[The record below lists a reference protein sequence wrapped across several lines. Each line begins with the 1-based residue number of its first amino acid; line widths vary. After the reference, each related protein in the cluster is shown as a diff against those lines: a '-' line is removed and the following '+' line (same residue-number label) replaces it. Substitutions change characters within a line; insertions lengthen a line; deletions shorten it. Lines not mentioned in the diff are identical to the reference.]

1 MAKKQE
7 RTSPHAHKFI
17 NVWEKSKQ
25 GEAIQRYA
33 AGYHSFLDAGK
44 TERESTLEICRQAE
58 EAGYTAFEAFLKK
71 KKPLK
76 AGQGIYA
83 VNRQKSVII
92 IKGGRKHLGEGLRIL
107 GAHIDSPRLD
117 LKPFPLYEEAG
128 IGLLKTHYYGGIR
141 KYQWVSLPL
150 ALHGAI
156 CLKTG
161 ETINISIGE
170 GEGDPVFMISD
181 LLPHLAKDQNEKKLG
196 EGLTGE
202 GLNVI
207 FGSIPGEFDKEPVKA
222 QLLALLYQQYGI
234 VEGDFTSAEIE
245 IVPAGKARDAGLD
258 RSMTAGYGQDD
269 RVCAYAALR
278 AVLESETHEYA
289 QVGMFMD
296 KEEVGSMGN
305 TGSESDFFEYILS
318 ELLALEAEPHID
330 LALKRSLMA
339 SRMLS
344 ADVTAAYDP
353 NYPEVFDKRNTP
365 MMGNGIVLMKY
376 SGSRGKGGCS
386 DANAEFL
393 AAIRRVFDDSQIQW
407 QVGELGK
414 VDQGGG
420 GTIAY
425 ILANKGVEVVDCG
438 VAVLSMHGP
447 WEITSKADQF
457 MTYLGYKAF
466 IERI

>member
-1 MAKKQE
+1 MPKKSE
-7 RTSPHAHKFI
+7 KVSPHAHTFK
-17 NVWEKSKQ
+17 NVWEQS
-25 GEAIQRYA
+25 GNPEAIHAFA
-33 AGYHSFLDAGK
+33 AGYRSFLDTGK
-44 TERESTLEICRQAE
+44 TERESAGEICRLAE
-58 EAGYTAFEAFLKK
+58 AAGYTAFKAFLKN
-71 KKPLK
+71 KKPLQP
-76 AGQGIYA
+76 GQGIYA
-83 VNRQKSVII
+83 LNRDKSVIL
-92 IKGGRKHLGEGLRIL
+92 IKGGTHKLSEGLRIL

-117 LKPFPLYEEAG
+117 LKPFPLYEEG
-128 IGLLKTHYYGGIR
+128 GMGLLKTHYYGGIR

-150 ALHGAI
+150 ALHGVV

-161 ETINISIGE
+161 ETVTITIGE
-170 GEGDPVFMISD
+170 KEDDPVFMISD

-207 FGSIPGEFDKEPVKA
+207 FGSIPGEYDKDPVKS
-222 QLLALLYQQYGI
+222 QLLALLNTQYGI
-234 VEGDFTSAEIE
+234 TEADFTSAEIE

-258 RSMTAGYGQDD
+258 RSMTAAYGQDD

-278 AVLESETHEYA
+278 AILESEAPAYA

-305 TGSESDFFEYILS
+305 TGSESDYFEYILS
-318 ELLALEAEPHID
+318 ELLALEKEPHID
-330 LALKRSLMA
+330 LALKRSLMH
-339 SRMLS
+339 SQMLS

-353 NYPEVFDKRNTP
+353 NYPEVYDKRNTP
-365 MMGNGIVLMKY
+365 MLGHGVVLMKY

-393 AAIRRVFDDSQIQW
+393 AAIRRVFDDNHVQW

-425 ILANKGVEVVDCG
+425 ILANRGVDVVDCG

-447 WEITSKADQF
+447 WEVTSKADLYT
-457 MTYLGYKAF
+457 TYRGYKSF
-466 IERI
+466 IESL

>member
-1 MAKKQE
+1 MAKKTE
-7 RTSPHAHKFI
+7 KTSVHTHSFS
-17 NVWEKSKQ
+17 NVWEKA
-25 GEAIQRYA
+25 ENPAAIHA
-33 AGYHSFLDAGK
+33 FSEGYRAFLDTGK
-44 TERESTLEICRQAE
+44 TERESAAEICRMAE
-58 EAGYTAFEAFLKK
+58 AAGYVAFEALLEKGESLKS
-71 KKPLK
+71 
-76 AGQGIYA
+76 GQGLYA
-83 VNRQKSVII
+83 LNRDKSVIL
-92 IKGGRKHLGEGLRIL
+92 IKKGTHKLSEGLRIL

-117 LKPFPLYEEAG
+117 LKPFPLYEEG
-128 IGLLKTHYYGGIR
+128 GLGLLKTHYYGGIR

-150 ALHGAI
+150 ALHGVV
-156 CLKTG
+156 CLKSG
-161 ETINISIGE
+161 ETVKISIGE
-170 GEGDPVFMISD
+170 REEDPVFMISD

-207 FGSIPGEFDKEPVKA
+207 FGSIPGDYDKEPVKA
-222 QLLALLYQQYGI
+222 RLLALLNEAYGI
-234 VEGDFTSAEIE
+234 AEADFTSAEIE

-258 RSMTAGYGQDD
+258 RSMIAAYGQDD
-269 RVCAYAALR
+269 RVCSYAALR
-278 AVLESETHEYA
+278 AILDSPASEYA

-305 TGSESDFFEYILS
+305 TGSESDYFEYILS
-318 ELLALEAEPHID
+318 ELLALEGESQVE
-330 LALKRSLMA
+330 LALKRSLMR
-339 SRMLS
+339 SKMLS

-353 NYPEVFDKRNTP
+353 NYPEVYDKRNTP
-365 MMGNGIVLMKY
+365 MLGHGVVLMKY

-393 AAIRRVFDDSQIQW
+393 AKVRRIFDENNVQW

-425 ILANKGVEVVDCG
+425 ILANRGVDVVDCG

-447 WEITSKADQF
+447 WEITSKADLYA
-457 MTYLGYKAF
+457 TYSGYKAF
-466 IERI
+466 AESM

>member
-1 MAKKQE
+1 MPKKTE
-7 RTSPHAHKFI
+7 KTSAHAHTFK
-17 NVWEKSKQ
+17 NVWENSKNP
-25 GEAIQRYA
+25 EAIHQFA
-33 AGYHSFLDAGK
+33 EGYRRFLDAGK
-44 TERESTLEICRQAE
+44 TERESAREICALAE
-58 EAGYTAFEAFLKK
+58 AAGFTAFETFLTHNT
-71 KKPLK
+71 PLE

-83 VNRQKSVII
+83 LNRDKSVILI
-92 IKGGRKHLGEGLRIL
+92 RGGEKKLSEGLKIL

-117 LKPFPLYEEAG
+117 LKPFPLYEEGG

-150 ALHGAI
+150 ALHGVV
-156 CLKTG
+156 CLKSG
-161 ETINISIGE
+161 ETLSISIGDK
-170 GEGDPVFMISD
+170 EGDPVFMISD

-207 FGSIPGEFDKEPVKA
+207 FGSIPGDYDKDPVKS
-222 QLLALLYQQYGI
+222 QLLALLHSEYGI
-234 VEGDFTSAEIE
+234 TEADFTSAEIE

-258 RSMTAGYGQDD
+258 RSMTAAYGQDD
-269 RVCAYAALR
+269 RVCAYAALQ
-278 AVLESETHEYA
+278 AVLQSDTPVFT

-305 TGSESDFFEYILS
+305 TGSESDYLEYILS
-318 ELLALEAEPHID
+318 ELLALEKEQHID
-330 LALKRSLMA
+330 LVLKRSFMR
-339 SRMLS
+339 SQMLS
-344 ADVTAAYDP
+344 ADVGAAYDP
-353 NYPEVFDKRNTP
+353 NYPEVYDKRNTP
-365 MMGNGIVLMKY
+365 FLGHGVVLTKY
-376 SGSRGKGGCS
+376 TGSRGKGGCN
-386 DANAEFL
+386 DANPEFL
-393 AAIRRVFDDSQIQW
+393 AKIRRIFDDNNVQW

-425 ILANKGVEVVDCG
+425 ILANRGVDVLDCG

-447 WEITSKADQF
+447 WEITSKADLY

-466 IERI
+466 IESV

>member
-1 MAKKQE
+1 MAKKPE
-7 RTSPHAHKFI
+7 KAPLHTHTFPNA
-17 NVWEKSKQ
+17 WEKAQNPEMIHGFS
-25 GEAIQRYA
+25 E
-33 AGYHSFLDAGK
+33 GYRRFLDAGK
-44 TERESTLEICRQAE
+44 TERESAAEICIMAE
-58 EAGYTAFEAFLKK
+58 AAGYVAFEALLEKGL
-71 KKPLK
+71 PLEP
-76 AGQGIYA
+76 GQGIYA
-83 VNRQKSVII
+83 LNRDKSVIL
-92 IKGGRKHLGEGLRIL
+92 IKKGNRKLTEGLRIL

-117 LKPFPLYEEAG
+117 LKPFPLYEEG
-128 IGLLKTHYYGGIR
+128 GLGLLKTHYYGGIR

-150 ALHGAI
+150 ALHGVV
-156 CLKTG
+156 CLKSG
-161 ETINISIGE
+161 ETVRISIGE
-170 GEGDPVFMISD
+170 KEEDPVFMISD

-207 FGSIPGEFDKEPVKA
+207 FGSIPGDYDKEPVKA
-222 QLLALLYQQYGI
+222 RLMALLNEAYGI
-234 VEGDFTSAEIE
+234 TEADFTSAELE
-245 IVPAGKARDAGLD
+245 IVPAGKAREAGLD
-258 RSMTAGYGQDD
+258 RSMIAAYGQDD

-278 AVLESETHEYA
+278 AILDAPASDYA

-305 TGSESDFFEYILS
+305 TGSESDYFEYILS
-318 ELLALEAEPHID
+318 ELLALEGEQQVE
-330 LALKRSLMA
+330 LALKRSLMR

-353 NYPEVFDKRNTP
+353 NYPEVYDKRNTP
-365 MMGNGIVLMKY
+365 MLGHGVVLMKY

-393 AAIRRVFDDSQIQW
+393 ATVRRVFDDNNVQW

-425 ILANKGVEVVDCG
+425 ILANRGVDVVDCG
-438 VAVLSMHGP
+438 VALLSMHGP
-447 WEITSKADQF
+447 WEISSKADVY

-466 IERI
+466 AESL